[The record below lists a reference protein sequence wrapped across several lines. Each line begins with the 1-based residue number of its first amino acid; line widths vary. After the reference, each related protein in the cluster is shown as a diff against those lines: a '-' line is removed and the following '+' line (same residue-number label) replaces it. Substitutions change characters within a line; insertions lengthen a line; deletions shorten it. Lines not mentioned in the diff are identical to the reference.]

1 MLKVLKPSQS
11 DLSAQAI
18 GPHAREP
25 LTAASAKPGLKQ
37 SPQRKNAANVH
48 IARFKGKSE
57 CQFLGFLDFSFPLD
71 GGCKKR
77 WKCGERRLFDRSVS
91 LENHVL

>member
-18 GPHAREP
+18 GPHACEP
-25 LTAASAKPGLKQ
+25 LRAASTKPGLKQ
-37 SPQRKNAANVH
+37 RPQRKNGANVQ
-48 IARFKGKSE
+48 IAGFKGKSE

-77 WKCGERRLFDRSVS
+77 
-91 LENHVL
+91 